1 LIISNN
7 KNNMKKINF
16 KLIALALL
24 VVASPV
30 FASAATYAYVDQA
43 GEVKTVVANDPYAAM
58 ATAFNIDEHSGVML
72 IVNPADGIIGDHVPS
87 V

>member
-1 LIISNN
+1 
-7 KNNMKKINF
+7 MKKINF
-16 KLIALALL
+16 GFIALAL
-24 VVASPV
+24 VVTAVPAFANAS
-30 FASAATYAYVDQA
+30 TYAFVDHA

-72 IVNPADGIIGDHVPS
+72 LNNPSDDIIGDHVQS

>member
-1 LIISNN
+1 
-7 KNNMKKINF
+7 MKKINF
-16 KLIALALL
+16 GLIALAL
-24 VVASPV
+24 VVTAVPA
-30 FASAATYAYVDQA
+30 FASAATYAFVDQA

-72 IVNPADGIIGDHVPS
+72 LSNPSDGIIGDHVQS